1 MTTALFVELMVNLE
15 RRKMSQK
22 PEEPMVNLERKKMRE
37 KPPEVW
43 VSLVEL
49 TMQDNSVPSFL
60 PSKFVLKGLRA
71 KCKVELAGTNAQIIQ
86 ELGQDLA
93 LKIMEKVDIGKKLSL
108 TKKGASELFGKLQ
121 ARMDADEANSPSKP
135 LSPSSTSLIEVKE
148 RAPIIDRLGSG
159 KGEWDRGTQKKQFE
173 VTASFNL
180 SRELGDDQV
189 EVTLHQIEMQKKN
202 SKSKSILQ
210 SENLDKYI
218 IEVLSQRAT
227 DVLAQ
232 KALATSGSS
241 APPPKLK

>member
-15 RRKMSQK
+15 RR
-22 PEEPMVNLERKKMRE
+22 RMRD
-37 KPPEVW
+37 KPEVW
-43 VSLVEL
+43 VSLLEL
-49 TMQDNSVPSFL
+49 TMKDDSVPSFL

-121 ARMDADEANSPSKP
+121 GMDLEPGSPSKP
-135 LSPSSTSLIEVKE
+135 LSPNSTSLIEVKE
-148 RAPIIDRLGSG
+148 RAPVLDRLGTG

-173 VTASFNL
+173 VLAEFNL

-189 EVTLHQIEMQKKN
+189 EVTLHQIEMQKK
-202 SKSKSILQ
+202 SMKSKSILL

-218 IEVLSQRAT
+218 TELLSQRST

-232 KALATSGSS
+232 KAIVTSGSS